1 MQTRLNKILNRLLS
15 PRAGLALAALVALP
29 LLFSGCNA
37 GTAVLTYL
45 LQDDDEKEHRDAAA
59 GVTVVFEG
67 FEAESNRRDPRQA
80 ILRFR
85 LRSESGGLANLN
97 ITWSID
103 GLDFQPMTFMDP
115 LPEYFELNEGQAYPD
130 DPANYP
136 EPLRGLMTTR
146 GGKQHL
152 IGWNAHADLGD
163 SSLREVTLR
172 FESGSRLNA
181 IVDIGNDAPTIANI
195 ASEGSSSGLLG
206 LSVTISDATSDLV
219 DVEMRVSAVTENP
232 SDDDFR
238 EMRTNQPQ
246 NGLASSPEGV
256 VHHFD
261 WRAADDLGNIDRAV
275 LVRMTPKDLAGEF
288 TERVGETVTA
298 LVVLEL
304 NEAPSVGI
312 LGAPGVGDDGLAGG
326 DIAIDFMA
334 RDPEGDNIDVI
345 LQWAHQ
351 GEAFPELPRELDA
364 DPAARGD
371 LLFAGEME
379 AERSRLRIATLA
391 EDLVSGSV
399 ERPAGADLSGRE
411 VLATWIR
418 RKGEL
423 RALTEM
429 SRRPVRLLRQGKGQS
444 EQERLACSY
453 AAVSGVLSLAA
464 PFAPP
469 AEPGDTLQVDLAAPL
484 NLGATSAGEDY
495 RVIWASAVD
504 VPGGGDVKLRITPFD
519 RIRGLGV
526 GSAGCAGDPAGQDD
540 ELPPGSRG
548 TPDVLEFSILASIG
562 FTPEPVWLA
571 PLAEIDD
578 PVAVAAGD
586 LDGDGMLD
594 LAAASRG
601 ARSLVLSFQRASGTF
616 DQLRLLDD
624 RIGEPADLEL
634 GDLDGDGDLDA
645 VIATSHFHT
654 PAFPDENVPP
664 IEKVGSLMIYFQA
677 EDEDPRRRF
686 IAERTSLKVD
696 GVFLDPTALAV
707 ADFDGDGDRDIAVSE
722 GARMETALTI
732 FYRGENG
739 VNGCKGTE
747 ENYSYCTFS
756 GPATAGSPVGEEA
769 GITDLAV
776 GDIDGDGDMD
786 IIGSYLAGLVVFENL
801 GAAGF
806 AARDAVQLA
815 GSRIRSVGTL
825 DLDHDGRLDIL
836 AIDTEQDNIVVA
848 WQLEG
853 GAFETGR
860 FAPEGLERPVSMLLA
875 DLTLN
880 GSNDLLIADAGLPG
894 GPGGRVLVCLADAAG
909 LSGCEILR
917 RTDQI
922 ASPQHVAVGDFDG
935 DGRRD
940 VASVDEGSRD
950 VAIYQQDA
958 QTALENPAQTLA
970 SLADGARPSSF
981 TVADLDADGDLDLA
995 VVSPLSNR
1003 LNLLLQRG
1011 DSSFA
1016 AQGHNLFGSGSDTRG
1031 ASQVISADLDGDGR
1045 VDLATA
1051 NVETDNILVLLQD
1064 SQGRFDRRLSV
1075 LSRDGALDGPRTL
1088 AAADIDGDGRLDII
1102 TGGSFSDDVMWFPQA
1117 AGGVFAPARVID
1129 TGGILEDPLQ
1139 LIAEDVNSDGMTD
1152 LLAVGNESDNVVA
1165 FIQDGANRGAFF
1177 LYNMPLSDGI
1187 APVAIACADLL
1198 GDGLPDIAVASLGG
1212 VDIFEQVAAG
1222 FSRREVVVSDEEY
1235 SPTALL
1241 ASDFD
1246 GNGRVDLVLSNALP
1260 PGGIE
1265 IFSARNG
1272 EGFASSQALSGAAVQ
1287 TAAGVFL
1294 PAAMAY
1300 ADLDG
1305 DGEKDFV
1312 VANRSGDE
1320 MTVFWGGRR

>member
-1 MQTRLNKILNRLLS
+1 MKTRPNKILNRLPS
-15 PRAGLALAALVALP
+15 PGARLALAALLAAP

-85 LRSESGGLANLN
+85 LLSDSGGLANLN

-103 GLDFQPMTFMDP
+103 GLDFQPMTFVGP
-115 LPEYFELNEGQAYPD
+115 LPERFGLNEGQAYPD

-146 GGKQHL
+146 GGKRHL

-181 IVDIGNDAPTIANI
+181 IVDIGNDAPAIAGI

-206 LSVTISDATSDLV
+206 LSVTISDATSDLA
-219 DVEMRVSAVTENP
+219 DVEMQVSAVTENP

-238 EMRTNQPQ
+238 EMRTIQPQ
-246 NGLASSPEGV
+246 TGLASSPEGV

-261 WRAADDLGNIDRAV
+261 WRAADDLGKIDRVV

-288 TERVGETVTA
+288 TERVGETVTE

-312 LGAPGVGDDGLAGG
+312 IDAPGGGG

-334 RDPEGDNIDVI
+334 QDPEGDNIDVI

-351 GEAFPELPRELDA
+351 GDAFPELPQELDA
-364 DPAARGD
+364 DPAARRD

-379 AERSRLRIATLA
+379 EERSRLRIATLA
-391 EDLVSGSV
+391 EDLVSGFV

-429 SRRPVRLLRQGKGQS
+429 SRRPVRLLRQGEGQP

-469 AEPGDTLQVDLAAPL
+469 AAPGDTLQVDLAAPL
-484 NLGATSAGEDY
+484 NFGVTSAGEDY

-519 RIRGLGV
+519 RIQGLGA
-526 GSAGCAGDPAGQDD
+526 GLAGCAGDPAGQDD

-548 TPDVLEFSILASIG
+548 TPDVLEFSLPASIG

-594 LAAASRG
+594 FAAASRG

-645 VIATSHFHT
+645 VIVTSHFHT

-664 IEKVGSLMIYFQA
+664 IEKAGSLMIYFQA

-686 IAERTSLKVD
+686 IAERASLKAD

-756 GPATAGSPVGEEA
+756 GPTTAGSPAGEEA
-769 GITDLAV
+769 GITDLAA
-776 GDIDGDGDMD
+776 GDVDGDGDMD
-786 IIGSYLAGLVVFENL
+786 IIGSYLSGLVVFENL

-860 FAPEGLERPVSMLLA
+860 FAPEGLERPVSMLVA

-958 QTALENPAQTLA
+958 RTALGNPAQTLA

-1016 AQGHNLFGSGSDTRG
+1016 AQGHNFFGPGSNTRG
-1031 ASQVISADLDGDGR
+1031 ASQVISADLDGDGLA
-1045 VDLATA
+1045 DLATA

-1075 LSRDGALDGPRTL
+1075 LSQDGALDGPRTL

-1102 TGGSFSDDVMWFPQA
+1102 TAGSFSDDVMWFPQA
-1117 AGGVFAPARVID
+1117 AGGAFSPARMID
-1129 TGGILEDPLQ
+1129 TGGVLEDPLQ
-1139 LIAEDVNSDGMTD
+1139 LIAEDVNGDGMVD

-1212 VDIFEQVAAG
+1212 VDIFEHVAAG

-1272 EGFASSQALSGAAVQ
+1272 EGFSSSQVLSGAAVQ

-1294 PAAMAY
+1294 PAAMAH